1 VIILTY
7 GVRIAIGVGEEKASR
22 VVEVLLT
29 TLRPVQLLAGK
40 VIGVGILAVAQ
51 IAAMVVVFFV
61 LGRAAGSAAVQG
73 PAAGVVLSG
82 ALWLVLGYAF
92 YCTAYAAAGSLI
104 TRQADAYNASIPL
117 QLPLILAYVL
127 AYTVL
132 YASGVNWFY
141 HVLAFIPFTAP
152 VAMPVLVAVGAAPA
166 WQLALSAAISLAA
179 TVGMARL
186 AGTIYERAILRTG
199 SRLRVR
205 QVLRSAR

>member
-1 VIILTY
+1 
-7 GVRIAIGVGEEKASR
+7 
-22 VVEVLLT
+22 
-29 TLRPVQLLAGK
+29 
-40 VIGVGILAVAQ
+40 
-51 IAAMVVVFFV
+51 M
-61 LGRAAGSAAVQG
+61 LGHAAGAAAVQG
-73 PAAGVVLSG
+73 AAPGVVLAG

-92 YCTAYAAAGSLI
+92 YCAYAAAGSLI

-117 QLPLILAYVL
+117 QLPLILAYLL

-141 HVLAFIPFTAP
+141 HLLAFIPFTAP
-152 VAMPVLVAVGAAPA
+152 VATTVLVTVGAAPA
-166 WQLALSAAISLAA
+166 WELVLSAAISLAA